1 MPNSYLRLSFV
12 FLSVLFYPILNIQFP
27 SSKSPRNRLQR
38 FLGNK
43 TMLRISFQSGL
54 EPRLKRR
61 SPPTFATLRGGG
73 YLLFYYNTLKFL
85 FGQPANLYFGIK
97 TIWYWHFHAV
107 CDKLFLVHL
116 DFLLSILSLACDTI
130 HIIR

>member
-1 MPNSYLRLSFV
+1 
-12 FLSVLFYPILNIQFP
+12 
-27 SSKSPRNRLQR
+27 KRLQR

-73 YLLFYYNTLKFL
+73 YLLFCYMSSPQSDDDSQF
-85 FGQPANLYFGIK
+85 A
-97 TIWYWHFHAV
+97 
-107 CDKLFLVHL
+107 
-116 DFLLSILSLACDTI
+116 
-130 HIIR
+130 

>member
-1 MPNSYLRLSFV
+1 MKSLLIF
-12 FLSVLFYPILNIQFP
+12 FLNIV
-27 SSKSPRNRLQR
+27 SKSPRKRLQR

-73 YLLFYYNTLKFL
+73 YLLFCYISYLDNPVQYHMQHDRISHVRQGTVLCLMHIPKKQITFL
-85 FGQPANLYFGIK
+85 YHPDKWKVIVLYPF
-97 TIWYWHFHAV
+97 Y
-107 CDKLFLVHL
+107 CSPDKMQVLHP
-116 DFLLSILSLACDTI
+116 
-130 HIIR
+130 